1 MGRRRYDL
9 FMAKRAEDLWYVT
22 RQQFLDA
29 ERVAPLKS
37 EWVDGVVYNMAGASK
52 RHVATVSRMMELF
65 AGPARQLGCLFGSSD
80 LLVATERANYYPD
93 VVASCDPSDDPY
105 VEHNP
110 CFIAEVLSP
119 STSRTDRIEKRDA
132 FLAMPSMETFWIVD
146 PDTKVI
152 EAWERSA
159 DGWNGRHHSADDV
172 VSIACLDV
180 SVRVV
185 DVVGV

>member
-1 MGRRRYDL
+1 V
-9 FMAKRAEDLWYVT
+9 AEHAEDLWYVT
-22 RQQFLDA
+22 RQQYLNA
-29 ERVAPLKS
+29 EHVAPTKS
-37 EWVDGVVYNMAGASK
+37 EWVDGVVYSMAGASK
-52 RHVATVSRMMELF
+52 RHVTAVARLVELF
-65 AGPARQLGCLFGSSD
+65 AGSAREKGCLFGSSD
-80 LLVATERANYYPD
+80 LLVATENANYYPD

-132 FLAMPSMETFWIVD
+132 FLALPSMRTFWIVD

-152 EAWERSA
+152 EAWERTA
-159 DGWNGRHHSADDV
+159 DGWKGRHHSADDV
-172 VSIACLDV
+172 LSIGCLDV